1 MTNSSSCSD
10 LIELQKRIRAFV
22 NARDWEQFHS
32 PKNLVMALGVEAAEL
47 AEHFLWLSQ
56 SESEKLPAETKAQV
70 EPEIADV
77 LIYVVMLA
85 DRLQIDLL
93 DVASRK
99 LLENEQKYPAEQ
111 VRGRAEKYSAYKTR
125 KGA

>member
-1 MTNSSSCSD
+1 MTDSSSCSD

-56 SESEKLPAETKAQV
+56 SESEKLSAETKAKV
-70 EPEIADV
+70 EAEIADV
-77 LIYVVMLA
+77 LIYVVLLA
-85 DRLQIDLL
+85 DRLDIDLL
-93 DVASRK
+93 DAASRK

-111 VRGRAEKYSAYKTR
+111 VRGRAEKYSTYKTR
-125 KGA
+125 KGT